1 MNIFKLHFQCS
12 LQWSFKHPYLQPI
25 WKFEHSII
33 HLPYQ
38 QVSMPTLNQ
47 PFLTTLMGNKELIAS
62 YVGELNGGFV
72 IELWKLLI

>member
-1 MNIFKLHFQCS
+1 MNIFKLHFQYS

-33 HLPYQ
+33 YLPYQ

-62 YVGELNGGFV
+62 YVGKLNGGFV